1 MKNQKGITLIALV
14 VTIVVIIILAAVSIS
29 TLTGNNSTIKN
40 AEDAKSET
48 TIAEEK
54 EILNF
59 SYVSCTGEIGVSAKV
74 TPDQLE
80 NKLKESKADTTVIE
94 NGNNLEV
101 TFNDTKNKYIVYQD
115 GRIEQAGDSEQP
127 SVETG
132 SYILDN
138 TTYFDTII
146 EAIEN
151 AQNGS
156 TIKALENTVENNQVD
171 INKNITID
179 TNGKTIT
186 CNNKI
191 EIEAN
196 VYITG
201 NGTINYSGT
210 FMGSFITNS
219 QQLTISNVTI
229 SSNCGNGSIAGTIAN
244 SNQLTVNNSNVIEAN
259 GNTAICLNGG
269 TVTIN
274 SGNISGILKGPNPNV
289 ILNGG
294 NIETIDAAV
303 GGIYI
308 IKGGTVN
315 TILLGN
321 NMNDINITI
330 GDNTKPVNTN
340 EPKIGNIQITTG
352 DLAGIN
358 VVINFYNGIVGN
370 LPEEEFSVNY
380 NIRQG
385 YKTQSTSN
393 GIILVAQ

>member
-14 VTIVVIIILAAVSIS
+14 VTVVVIIILAAVSIS

-132 SYILDN
+132 SYMLDN

-156 TIKALENTVENNQVD
+156 TIKALENTTENNQID

-191 EIEAN
+191 MIGAN
-196 VYITG
+196 VNITG

-210 FMGSFITNS
+210 FRGSFIINS
-219 QQLTISNVTI
+219 QQLTISNVKI
-229 SSNCGNGSIAGTIAN
+229 ISNCGNGSIAGTIAN
-244 SNQLTVNNSNVIEAN
+244 SNQLTVNNSNVIETN

-274 SGNISGILKGPNPNV
+274 GGNISGVLKGPNPNV
-289 ILNGG
+289 IINGG
-294 NIETIDAAV
+294 NVETIDATV
-303 GGIYI
+303 GGTYKIS
-308 IKGGTVN
+308 GGTVN

-340 EPKIGNIQITTG
+340 EPKVGNIQITTG
-352 DLAGIN
+352 DLAGTN
-358 VVINFYNGIVGN
+358 AVINFYNGIVGN
-370 LPEEEFSVNY
+370 LPGEEFLVNC
-380 NIRQG
+380 NIRSG

-393 GIILVAQ
+393 GIILVPQ